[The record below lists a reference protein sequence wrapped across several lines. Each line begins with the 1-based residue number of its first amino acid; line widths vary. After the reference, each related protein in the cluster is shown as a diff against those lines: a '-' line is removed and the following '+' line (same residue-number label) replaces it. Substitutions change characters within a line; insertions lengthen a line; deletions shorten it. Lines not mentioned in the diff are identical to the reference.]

1 MPNFFNFTLNTK
13 PWAQFRQP
21 ASAYNNRTLTACL
34 HSCSSGREALTT
46 ARDAQQH
53 SLYRLET
60 PSPKGSSYMARDA
73 LQHSLYR
80 PETPSPKG
88 SSHTSQGCSAAQ
100 SLYARDTSPTANHV
114 HLLLMQTQLRDAE
127 PNSGTQS
134 PKVGSEESLKSVFNN
149 PMVGT
154 IYRLVSSD
162 VTNLQPTSG
171 SGNLSPTLGEEVYAP
186 LWFKTSVLLLLLTL
200 GSTTK
205 FW

>member
-1 MPNFFNFTLNTK
+1 
-13 PWAQFRQP
+13 
-21 ASAYNNRTLTACL
+21 
-34 HSCSSGREALTT
+34 
-46 ARDAQQH
+46 
-53 SLYRLET
+53 
-60 PSPKGSSYMARDA
+60 
-73 LQHSLYR
+73 
-80 PETPSPKG
+80 
-88 SSHTSQGCSAAQ
+88 
-100 SLYARDTSPTANHV
+100 
-114 HLLLMQTQLRDAE
+114 MQTPGRRAQLRDAE

-134 PKVGSEESLKSVFNN
+134 PKVGSGESLKSVFNN

-200 GSTTK
+200 GSATT